1 MTEKFYCVGC
11 KEHYQLPVTEAVKK
25 PSKGDS
31 FRHSVVS
38 SCPKGHKTTKICNK
52 DDYDKYSSSKSAE
65 SPLTSGPSPA
75 GGPADITPAG
85 PSATPL
91 ERTDAGVPSDF
102 EAPLKPAK
110 EMKEQAKE
118 IKNARYTQ
126 ERVNE
131 IAKEMVEYFSQKID
145 TEMSKGYTSLDLTTG
160 VQSGMGR
167 GGVRRPSWLQFIDG
181 PNGREDEEQAILVH
195 QAVANIL
202 RDAGYKVVTQNNF
215 RSNKAPDFHKKPAI
229 TEIRW
234 SAETFE
240 ANEVVGTMSPGAG
253 INAALEPLQ
262 GGLENGDEP
271 SLVPADSFQPNGNG
285 HVIGQETDSY
295 NTTPMHAEDD
305 FEPYFELCI
314 ISNGTVGDIVGDYDE
329 AEEEKAF
336 KEWEDAVNDGGP
348 HVLIYYD
355 SADADGMI
363 VAGDDFM
370 DVYWDAES
378 ESTGSRKA
386 IMATAAA
393 ALVLGLVWYRSSR
406 N

>member
-102 EAPLKPAK
+102 E
-110 EMKEQAKE
+110 
-118 IKNARYTQ
+118 
-126 ERVNE
+126 
-131 IAKEMVEYFSQKID
+131 S
-145 TEMSKGYTSLDLTTG
+145 
-160 VQSGMGR
+160 
-167 GGVRRPSWLQFIDG
+167 
-181 PNGREDEEQAILVH
+181 
-195 QAVANIL
+195 
-202 RDAGYKVVTQNNF
+202 
-215 RSNKAPDFHKKPAI
+215 
-229 TEIRW
+229 
-234 SAETFE
+234 ETFTGAEVIPEGPSSEPVDEGESFE
-240 ANEVVGTMSPGAG
+240 ATQVVGTMSPGAG

-329 AEEEKAF
+329 SESEKAF
-336 KEWEDAVNDGGP
+336 KEWENHVNEEGP
-348 HVLIYYD
+348 HVLIFYD
-355 SADADGMI
+355 TASDGGVI

-370 DVYWDAES
+370 DNFDSES

>member
-102 EAPLKPAK
+102 ES
-110 EMKEQAKE
+110 E
-118 IKNARYTQ
+118 T
-126 ERVNE
+126 
-131 IAKEMVEYFSQKID
+131 F
-145 TEMSKGYTSLDLTTG
+145 TG
-160 VQSGMGR
+160 AEVIPEG
-167 GGVRRPSWLQFIDG
+167 PSSE
-181 PNGREDEEQAILVH
+181 PVDE
-195 QAVANIL
+195 
-202 RDAGYKVVTQNNF
+202 G
-215 RSNKAPDFHKKPAI
+215 
-229 TEIRW
+229 
-234 SAETFE
+234 ETFE
-240 ANEVVGTMSPGAG
+240 ATQVVGTMSPGAG

-329 AEEEKAF
+329 SESEKAF
-336 KEWEDAVNDGGP
+336 KEWENHVNEEGP
-348 HVLIYYD
+348 HVLIFYD
-355 SADADGMI
+355 TASDGGVI

-370 DVYWDAES
+370 DNFDSES